1 VLVGFP
7 LGIGHKRPH
16 RGILSALEER
26 ILLGRG
32 AAAHQWQRHRYD
44 DDEKPEQSTHN
55 AVPPETPITV
65 RTVICFQSHKRR

>member
-1 VLVGFP
+1 
-7 LGIGHKRPH
+7 
-16 RGILSALEER
+16 
-26 ILLGRG
+26 LGRG

-44 DDEKPEQSTHN
+44 DGEKPEQSTHN